1 MARKRSLKFDKVG
14 NWSEIKLEI
23 VEAYAQAYSKIISA
37 QNNPQLHHVYI
48 DAFAGSGEHL
58 SKDKGQIIQ
67 GSPLKALSVTPPFK
81 EYFFIDLDDLKTKHL
96 RDIVG
101 NREDVHVFNGDCN
114 DVLKTKV
121 FPKAQWEQ
129 YRRGLC
135 LLDPYGLHLDWE
147 VIETAGKMRSIEIFL
162 NFPVTDMNRNVIW
175 HNPDGVD
182 DNDIM
187 RMNAFWG
194 DESWKTIAYT
204 TERDLFGHIEK
215 EPNIVI
221 AEGFRKRL
229 RDVAGFEYVP
239 NPLPMRNKNNAIIYY
254 LFFAAHKPV
263 STTIVDYIFKKHEK
277 GRNNGV

>member
-37 QNNPQLHHVYI
+37 QKNPQLYHVYI

-67 GSPLKALSVTPPFK
+67 GSPLKALSVTPPFR
-81 EYFFIDLDDLKTKHL
+81 EYFFIDLDDLKVKHL
-96 RDIVG
+96 SEIVG
-101 NREDVHVFNGDCN
+101 KREDVHVFNGDCN
-114 DVLKTKV
+114 DVLKAEV
-121 FPKAQWEQ
+121 FPKTRWEQ

-147 VIETAGKMRSIEIFL
+147 VIETAGKMKSIEIFL
-162 NFPVTDMNRNVIW
+162 NFPVADMNRNVIW
-175 HNPDGVD
+175 HNPDGVGD
-182 DNDIM
+182 DDIM

-194 DESWKTIAYT
+194 DESWKSIAYT
-204 TERDLFGHIEK
+204 TERDLFGHVEK

-229 RDVAGFEYVP
+229 RDTAGFEYVP
-239 NPLPMRNKNNAIIYY
+239 APLPMRNKNNAIIYY

-263 STTIVDYIFKKHEK
+263 STTIVDYIFKKYGK
-277 GRNNGV
+277 GK

>member
-37 QNNPQLHHVYI
+37 QKNPQLYHVYI

-67 GSPLKALSVTPPFK
+67 GSPLKALSVTPPFR
-81 EYFFIDLDDLKTKHL
+81 EYFFIDLDDLKVKHL
-96 RDIVG
+96 SEIVG
-101 NREDVHVFNGDCN
+101 KREDVHVFNGDCN
-114 DVLKTKV
+114 DVLKAEV
-121 FPKAQWEQ
+121 FPKTRWEQ

-162 NFPVTDMNRNVIW
+162 NFPVADMNRNVIW
-175 HNPDGVD
+175 HNPDGVGD
-182 DNDIM
+182 DDIM

-194 DESWKTIAYT
+194 DEQWKELLYKKQKN
-204 TERDLFGHIEK
+204 LFGEVHEIRTDNFKKLALEYK
-215 EPNIVI
+215 E
-221 AEGFRKRL
+221 RL
-229 RDVAGFEYVP
+229 KKVAGFKYVP
-239 NPLPMRNKNNAIIYY
+239 EPILMRNTRNGPLYY
-254 LFFAAHKPV
+254 LYFV
-263 STTIVDYIFKKHEK
+263 SQNNVANKIVNDIFDKYRTEL
-277 GRNNGV
+277 